1 MRISHLD
8 ADDGGKA
15 FAEVFAGDVHLCLL
29 NLLGSGLLG
38 IVLQYACDGGSET
51 GKVRTALDGVDV
63 VLATIDEHRV
73 AQLASLSWP
82 IPVSLKQAVLDICQG
97 QQLTLSQ
104 FGQLDTQLGR
114 LFADAVNALLKEQN
128 LQARDIVAIGCHG
141 QTVWH
146 EPTGVAP
153 HTLQIGDNNQIVAR
167 TGITVVG
174 DFRRRDIALGGQG
187 APLVPAFH
195 HALLAHST
203 ERRMVLNI
211 GGIANLSLLIPGQP
225 VGGYDTG
232 PGNMLMDAWIW
243 RQAGKPYDKDA
254 EWARAGKVIL
264 PLLQNML
271 SAPYFSQPAPK
282 STGREYFNYG
292 WLERHL
298 RHFPGVDPRD
308 VQATLAALTAVT
320 ISEQVL
326 LSGGCERLMVCGG
339 GSRNPLLMAR
349 LAALLPGTEVTTT
362 DAVGISGDDMEA
374 LAFAWLAWRTLA
386 GLPGNLPSV
395 TGASQETV
403 LGAIFPAN
411 P

>member
-1 MRISHLD
+1 M
-8 ADDGGKA
+8 K
-15 FAEVFAGDVHLCLL
+15 
-29 NLLGSGLLG
+29 SGRFIG
-38 IVLQYACDGGSET
+38 VMSGTS
-51 GKVRTALDGVDV
+51 LDGVDV

-195 HALLAHST
+195 HALLAHPT

-271 SAPYFSQPAPK
+271 SDPYFSQPAPK

-308 VQATLAALTAVT
+308 VQATLAELTAVT

-411 P
+411 QRFSFFYCVCTCADNRTVETGAYFFAERISIRFTPRPIWF

>member
-1 MRISHLD
+1 M
-8 ADDGGKA
+8 K
-15 FAEVFAGDVHLCLL
+15 
-29 NLLGSGLLG
+29 SGRFIG
-38 IVLQYACDGGSET
+38 VMSGTS
-51 GKVRTALDGVDV
+51 LDGVDV

-243 RQAGKPYDKDA
+243 RQSGKAYDKDA
-254 EWARAGKVIL
+254 QWASQGKVIL
-264 PLLQNML
+264 PLLQTLL
-271 SAPYFSQPAPK
+271 SDPFFALPAPK

-292 WLERHL
+292 WLERQL
-298 RHFPGVDPRD
+298 ARFPGLAPQD
-308 VQATLAALTAVT
+308 VQATLTELTAVS

-326 LSGGCERLMVCGG
+326 LSGGCERLLVCGG
-339 GSRNPLLMAR
+339 GSRNPLVMAR

-362 DAVGISGDDMEA
+362 DEAGISGDDMEA
-374 LAFAWLAWRTLA
+374 LAFAWLAWRTVA

-395 TGASQETV
+395 TGAREASV

-411 P
+411 PRHNQS

>member
-1 MRISHLD
+1 M
-8 ADDGGKA
+8 K
-15 FAEVFAGDVHLCLL
+15 
-29 NLLGSGLLG
+29 SGRFIG
-38 IVLQYACDGGSET
+38 VMSGTS
-51 GKVRTALDGVDV
+51 LDGVDV

-195 HALLAHST
+195 HALLAHPT

-211 GGIANLSLLIPGQP
+211 GGIANLSLLIPGQL

-271 SAPYFSQPAPK
+271 SDPYFSQPAPK
-282 STGREYFNYG
+282 STGREYF
-292 WLERHL
+292 
-298 RHFPGVDPRD
+298 PGVDPRD
-308 VQATLAALTAVT
+308 VQATLAELTAVT

-349 LAALLPGTEVTTT
+349 LAVLLLGTEVTTT

-411 P
+411 S

>member
-1 MRISHLD
+1 M
-8 ADDGGKA
+8 
-15 FAEVFAGDVHLCLL
+15 
-29 NLLGSGLLG
+29 
-38 IVLQYACDGGSET
+38 
-51 GKVRTALDGVDV
+51 
-63 VLATIDEHRV
+63 
-73 AQLASLSWP
+73 
-82 IPVSLKQAVLDICQG
+82 
-97 QQLTLSQ
+97 
-104 FGQLDTQLGR
+104 
-114 LFADAVNALLKEQN
+114 LKEQN

-195 HALLAHST
+195 HALLAHPT

-271 SAPYFSQPAPK
+271 SDPYFSQPAPK

-298 RHFPGVDPRD
+298 RHFPGLIPVMCRPHW
-308 VQATLAALTAVT
+308 QN
-320 ISEQVL
+320 S
-326 LSGGCERLMVCGG
+326 
-339 GSRNPLLMAR
+339 P
-349 LAALLPGTEVTTT
+349 P
-362 DAVGISGDDMEA
+362 
-374 LAFAWLAWRTLA
+374 
-386 GLPGNLPSV
+386 
-395 TGASQETV
+395 
-403 LGAIFPAN
+403 
-411 P
+411 

>member
-1 MRISHLD
+1 M
-8 ADDGGKA
+8 K
-15 FAEVFAGDVHLCLL
+15 
-29 NLLGSGLLG
+29 SGRFIG
-38 IVLQYACDGGSET
+38 VMSGTS
-51 GKVRTALDGVDV
+51 LDGVDV

-195 HALLAHST
+195 HA
-203 ERRMVLNI
+203 
-211 GGIANLSLLIPGQP
+211 
-225 VGGYDTG
+225 
-232 PGNMLMDAWIW
+232 WIW

-271 SAPYFSQPAPK
+271 SDPYFSQPAPK

-308 VQATLAALTAVT
+308 VQATLAELTAVT